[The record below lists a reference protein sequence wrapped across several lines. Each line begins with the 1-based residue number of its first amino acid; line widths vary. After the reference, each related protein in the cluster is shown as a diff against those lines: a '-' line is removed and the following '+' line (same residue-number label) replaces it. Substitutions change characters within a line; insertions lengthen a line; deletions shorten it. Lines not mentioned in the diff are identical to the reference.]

1 MTRVSW
7 GSLGGEEKMGNLMM
21 AYEGEGWSYDP
32 ALNVTVQTNV
42 RCDLEPCFFYV
53 SALLW
58 NVGYCF
64 LDL

>member
-1 MTRVSW
+1 
-7 GSLGGEEKMGNLMM
+7 MGNLMM

-58 NVGYCF
+58 NVGYFF